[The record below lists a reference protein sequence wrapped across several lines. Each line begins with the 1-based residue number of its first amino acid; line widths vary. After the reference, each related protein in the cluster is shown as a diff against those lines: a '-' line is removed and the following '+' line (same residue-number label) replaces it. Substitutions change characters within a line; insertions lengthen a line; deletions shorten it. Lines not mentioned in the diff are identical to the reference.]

1 MDEDSVNFGTPS
13 NDATPASNLPVA
25 AAPPAEGDVSTSA
38 PEDIQMGDGDAAD
51 TQAAPSTE
59 PVIKEDSATPA
70 VTGLS
75 ENALNAP
82 EASAPASTGAEDE
95 EMGDAANSSSGGGAT
110 AASGDAAE
118 ESKVDVTAGEN
129 GTPAAAAAG
138 TGAAEAAPEGAAEG
152 EASEANDAAEGAA
165 EGAAAGEGEGGAA
178 SNKTKETAE
187 NAAREH
193 LITQTH
199 AIILP
204 SYSTWF
210 DMNKIHDIERKALP
224 EFFNSR
230 NRSKT
235 PHVYKDYRDFMINT
249 YRLNPIEYLTVT
261 ACRRNLAGDVCAI
274 MRVHAFLEQ
283 WGLINY
289 QVDYEQRPSHVGP
302 PFTGHFKIIADT
314 PRGLQ
319 PWQPAADPVVVG
331 GKKHGDTDARAAT
344 GAAPKSELNLEVG
357 RNIYEA
363 NARGAKVAGSAAG
376 AAAGK
381 TEAKTNGEAA
391 GAHAATTNG
400 AQNGTP
406 SAEEQAK
413 KPSVKVNCHLC
424 GIDCTRIYY
433 HNPQAE
439 AGNVRAQFDLCPSCY
454 LEGRMAGNQTSAQYL
469 RMENPTYSSV
479 LDRDAPW
486 SDAELVRLLEAI
498 ERFDDDWGQVADHV
512 GTRTR
517 EECVLQFLQLDIESK
532 YLDSEVTETGP
543 VGLSI
548 LGGGGGRLP
557 FNQADNP
564 VMSVIGFLASL
575 ADPASTA
582 AAASKSLDELKRGLQ
597 KKLEAGGGG
606 SSSTDEAASGGD
618 KEVAKADGGDADDA
632 MDVDGAA
639 RSTDLTVTTK
649 TTTTTTT
656 TSTTVSAQQSLANL
670 PLASI
675 GARAGGL
682 ASHEEREMTR
692 LVSAAVN
699 VTLQKMELKLKYFN
713 EMESILQAE
722 RRELER
728 ARQQLFLDRLSFKR
742 RVREVQD
749 NLKAAASTGGDQG
762 LRMAQDALTD
772 GQRLAFQAAPPAGGV
787 QPLSATPGAV
797 RSLDL

>member
-1 MDEDSVNFGTPS
+1 
-13 NDATPASNLPVA
+13 
-25 AAPPAEGDVSTSA
+25 
-38 PEDIQMGDGDAAD
+38 MGDGDAAD
-51 TQAAPSTE
+51 SQAAPSTE

-70 VTGLS
+70 VAGLS

-82 EASAPASTGAEDE
+82 EAPAPANTGVEDE
-95 EMGDAANSSSGGGAT
+95 EMGDAAHGSSSGAADSSAAAAAAA
-110 AASGDAAE
+110 AASSSAGDAAE
-118 ESKVDVTAGEN
+118 DSKADVAAGGEN
-129 GTPAAAAAG
+129 GTPAAAAS
-138 TGAAEAAPEGAAEG
+138 G
-152 EASEANDAAEGAA
+152 EAGEAG
-165 EGAAAGEGEGGAA
+165 GAAAGEGEGGSAN
-178 SNKTKETAE
+178 SSKSKETAV

-319 PWQPAADPVVVG
+319 PWQPAADPVVVQ
-331 GKKHGDTDARAAT
+331 GKRHGDTDARAAT
-344 GAAPKSELNLEVG
+344 GAVPKSELNLEVG

-363 NARGAKVAGSAAG
+363 NARGAKVAGG
-376 AAAGK
+376 AAGK
-381 TEAKTNGEAA
+381 AEAKTNGEAA
-391 GAHAATTNG
+391 ATTTAAAAAAAATTANG
-400 AQNGTP
+400 TQNGTP
-406 SAEEQAK
+406 AAEELLLSK

-439 AGNVRAQFDLCPSCY
+439 GNARAQFDLCPSCY

-469 RMENPTYSSV
+469 RMENPTYSSI

-532 YLDSEVTETGP
+532 YLDSEVAETGP

-582 AAASKSLDELKRGLQ
+582 AAANKSLDELKRGLQ
-597 KKLEAGGGG
+597 KKLEAGGG
-606 SSSTDEAASGGD
+606 SGVDDDDDKDVDSKVAKD
-618 KEVAKADGGDADDA
+618 KEATEPESGSGSGSGAAAGDDA

-639 RSTDLTVTTK
+639 RSTDVTVTTK

-656 TSTTVSAQQSLANL
+656 TTISSAQQNLANL

-762 LRMAQDALTD
+762 LRMAQDALVD
-772 GQRLAFQAAPPAGGV
+772 GQRLAFQPAPPPGGV
-787 QPLSATPGAV
+787 QPLSATPGGA
-797 RSLDL
+797 RSLEL

>member
-1 MDEDSVNFGTPS
+1 MDESSASFGSP
-13 NDATPASNLPVA
+13 ATSAAPAADPVA
-25 AAPPAEGDVSTSA
+25 AAP
-38 PEDIQMGDGDAAD
+38 AD
-51 TQAAPSTE
+51 TQPTNAEDVHMGDDATESQHAASASE
-59 PVIKEDSATPA
+59 PAVKEDSSTPA
-70 VTGLS
+70 VTGPSGNPLD
-75 ENALNAP
+75 AP
-82 EASAPASTGAEDE
+82 TATEAEKTGEDE
-95 EMGDAANSSSGGGAT
+95 EMGDAAG
-110 AASGDAAE
+110 AASSDAVDT
-118 ESKVDVTAGEN
+118 KPDVTGDS
-129 GTPAAAAAG
+129 
-138 TGAAEAAPEGAAEG
+138 AAP
-152 EASEANDAAEGAA
+152 AAEGAVEA
-165 EGAAAGEGEGGAA
+165 GASGEAAAETTING
-178 SNKTKETAE
+178 SKTKESVET
-187 NAAREH
+187 AAREH
-193 LITQTH
+193 LVSQTH

-210 DMNKIHDIERKALP
+210 DMNKVHDIERKALP

-319 PWQPAADPVVVG
+319 PWQPAADPVVVK
-331 GKKHGDTDARAAT
+331 GKPHGDTDARAA
-344 GAAPKSELNLEVG
+344 AAAVPKSELSLEVG

-363 NARGAKVAGSAAG
+363 NARGAKVGGS
-376 AAAGK
+376 K
-381 TEAKTNGEAA
+381 PEAKTNGEAA
-391 GAHAATTNG
+391 HSATNG
-400 AQNGTP
+400 TQNGTA
-406 SAEEQAK
+406 SASAASGEELAK

-439 AGNVRAQFDLCPSCY
+439 GNPRAHYDLCPSCY

-469 RMENPTYSSV
+469 RMENPTYSSA
-479 LDRDAPW
+479 LDRDAAW

-532 YLDSEVTETGP
+532 YLDSELPSESGP
-543 VGLSI
+543 AGLSI
-548 LGGGGGRLP
+548 LGGSGGLP

-582 AAASKSLDELKRGLQ
+582 AAANKSLDELKRGLQ
-597 KKLEAGGGG
+597 KKLE
-606 SSSTDEAASGGD
+606 SGGAD
-618 KEVAKADGGDADDA
+618 AESESEKEKDDA
-632 MDVDGAA
+632 MDVDENAVA
-639 RSTDLTVTTK
+639 RVTK
-649 TTTTTTT
+649 VV
-656 TSTTVSAQQSLANL
+656 SKSVSAEQNIANL

-675 GARAGGL
+675 GARSGGL

-713 EMESILQAE
+713 EMEAIMAAE

-742 RVREVQD
+742 RVREVQEG
-749 NLKAAASTGGDQG
+749 LKTAATTGGDQG
-762 LRMAQDALTD
+762 LRLAHEALVD
-772 GQRLAFQAAPPAGGV
+772 GPGLTFQPAPPAGGV
-787 QPLSATPGAV
+787 QPLSAAPGAV
-797 RSLDL
+797 RSVEL

>member
-1 MDEDSVNFGTPS
+1 MEDDSVKFGSPS
-13 NDATPASNLPVA
+13 NGATPNSNALAQDVEASDLV
-25 AAPPAEGDVSTSA
+25 GDDV
-38 PEDIQMGDGDAAD
+38 QMGEGEASE
-51 TQAAPSTE
+51 TMTTTE
-59 PVIKEDSATPA
+59 PAIKEDSSTPA
-70 VTGLS
+70 VVGFS
-75 ENALNAP
+75 DNARDAP
-82 EASAPASTGAEDE
+82 LASTAESGAGEDE
-95 EMGDAANSSSGGGAT
+95 EMGDATGTGDVESKNKSEAGGDEDT
-110 AASGDAAE
+110 ADAAGDG
-118 ESKVDVTAGEN
+118 SQDPSAGDGAGE
-129 GTPAAAAAG
+129 
-138 TGAAEAAPEGAAEG
+138 
-152 EASEANDAAEGAA
+152 D
-165 EGAAAGEGEGGAA
+165 GEGSGINGSKA
-178 SNKTKETAE
+178 KDQVE

-193 LITQTH
+193 LIAQTH

-210 DMNKIHDIERKALP
+210 DMNNIHSIERKALP
-224 EFFNSR
+224 EFFNNR

-319 PWQPAADPVVVG
+319 PWQPAADPVILK
-331 GKKHGDTDARAAT
+331 GKKLQDTDGRAAA
-344 GAAPKSELNLEVG
+344 GAVPKSELNLEVG

-363 NARGAKVAGSAAG
+363 NARGAKINKAD
-376 AAAGK
+376 
-381 TEAKTNGEAA
+381 AKTNGE
-391 GAHAATTNG
+391 GHATANG
-400 AQNGTP
+400 VPSGTP
-406 SAEEQAK
+406 SGEELTK
-413 KPSVKVNCHLC
+413 KPSIKVNCHLC

-439 AGNVRAQFDLCPSCY
+439 GNPRAQYDLCPSCY

-469 RMENPTYSSV
+469 RMENPTYSSI

-532 YLDSEVTETGP
+532 YLDSEITESGP

-582 AAASKSLDELKRGLQ
+582 AAANKSLDELKKGLQ
-597 KKLEAGGGG
+597 RKLEAGSG
-606 SSSTDEAASGGD
+606 SSDEKAAT
-618 KEVAKADGGDADDA
+618 
-632 MDVDGAA
+632 AA
-639 RSTDLTVTTK
+639 
-649 TTTTTTT
+649 TTTTTEDDGKGKEKAEPGEEDAMEMDASQAETAVALKGAAGEGT
-656 TSTTVSAQQSLANL
+656 RSLASV

-675 GARAGGL
+675 GARSGGL
-682 ASHEEREMTR
+682 ASHEEREMSR

-713 EMESILQAE
+713 EMESMLQAE

-742 RVREVQD
+742 RVQEVQEG
-749 NLKAAASTGGDQG
+749 LRVAAATNGEQG
-762 LRMAQDALTD
+762 LRLAQEALVD
-772 GQRLAFQAAPPAGGV
+772 GQRLTMQSTTAASNV
-787 QPLSATPGAV
+787 QPLSATGAV
-797 RSLDL
+797 RSVEL

>member
-1 MDEDSVNFGTPS
+1 MDEDSFKFGSPANGATSVSNTPGAAALVEDDASISAS
-13 NDATPASNLPVA
+13 NDV
-25 AAPPAEGDVSTSA
+25 
-38 PEDIQMGDGDAAD
+38 QMGDGDAAG
-51 TQAAPSTE
+51 STDRM
-59 PVIKEDSATPA
+59 IKEDSSTPA
-70 VTGLS
+70 VAGLS
-75 ENALNAP
+75 EKALNAP
-82 EASAPASTGAEDE
+82 AAPALGSTSIEDE
-95 EMGDAANSSSGGGAT
+95 EMGEAGNSRNT
-110 AASGDAAE
+110 AE
-118 ESKVDVTAGEN
+118 ESKFDVTTGDY
-129 GTPAAAAAG
+129 GTPVNAADGASLNEAG
-138 TGAAEAAPEGAAEG
+138 DLSGTA
-152 EASEANDAAEGAA
+152 DAG
-165 EGAAAGEGEGGAA
+165 AAGEGEDAV
-178 SNKTKETAE
+178 NNTKTKEVAE

-289 QVDYEQRPSHVGP
+289 QVDYEQRPSHIGP

-319 PWQPAADPVVVG
+319 PWQPAADPLIVQ
-331 GKKHGDTDARAAT
+331 GKKHGDTDMRAAAGT
-344 GAAPKSELNLEVG
+344 LPKSELNLEVG

-363 NARGAKVAGSAAG
+363 NARGAKVAGA
-376 AAAGK
+376 AAAGVASK
-381 TEAKTNGEAA
+381 TEAGTNGEAT

-400 AQNGTP
+400 TQNGTP
-406 SAEEQAK
+406 GTAELAK
-413 KPSVKVNCHLC
+413 KPSLKVNCHLC

-439 AGNVRAQFDLCPSCY
+439 GGNARAQSDLCPSCY

-469 RMENPTYSSV
+469 RMENTTYSSV
-479 LDRDAPW
+479 IDRDAPW

-517 EECVLQFLQLDIESK
+517 EECVLQFLQLDIEQK

-548 LGGGGGRLP
+548 LGASGGRLP

-582 AAASKSLDELKRGLQ
+582 AAANKSLEELKRGLQ
-597 KKLEAGGGG
+597 KKLEVGGA
-606 SSSTDEAASGGD
+606 DEAALD
-618 KEVAKADGGDADDA
+618 KDAKAKEAAKSSGKEGEDA
-632 MDVDGAA
+632 MDIDGA
-639 RSTDLTVTTK
+639 RSTDLTVTSKT

-656 TSTTVSAQQSLANL
+656 TSTTVSSAQTNLANL

-742 RVREVQD
+742 RVAEVQD
-749 NLKAAASTGGDQG
+749 ALKAAANSGGDQG
-762 LRMAQDALTD
+762 LRMAQDALVD
-772 GQRLAFQAAPPAGGV
+772 GRRLAFQAASPAAGV
-787 QPLSATPGAV
+787 QPPSAAPGA
-797 RSLDL
+797 RSLEL